1 MANRVDIY
9 TVDGMA
15 SGILVGAGH
24 VRDRIADGAPLALEH
39 VTWQD
44 LSDLVPRE
52 VGGRTFDADDLVLV
66 AADEEFAPPVHVSW
80 HAVRLDIGP
89 YVVEGDLPTMPGFD
103 PGRALTRP
111 SGEFLVLQD
120 VRLTLRD
127 RPDLGIVTSPRMLVN
142 RYTVDR
148 VAADLMLGYFF
159 PGAEMESRSVGAT
172 AEAY

>member
-1 MANRVDIY
+1 MGTRVDIY
-9 TVDGMA
+9 TVDGLA
-15 SGILVGAGH
+15 SGILVGAGL

-39 VTWQD
+39 VTWRD

-52 VGGRTFDADDLVLV
+52 VGERTFDADDLVMV
-66 AADEEFAPPVHVSW
+66 AADEEFARLVHLAW

-120 VRLTLRD
+120 ARLTLAA
-127 RPDLGIVTSPRMLVN
+127 RPDLGIVTSPRLLVN

-172 AEAY
+172 ADGY